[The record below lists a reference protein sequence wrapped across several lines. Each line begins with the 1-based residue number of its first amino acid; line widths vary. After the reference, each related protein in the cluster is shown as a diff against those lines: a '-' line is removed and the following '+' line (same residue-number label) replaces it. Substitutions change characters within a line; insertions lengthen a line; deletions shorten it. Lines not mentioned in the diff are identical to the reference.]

1 VLPRTTTT
9 GFIVA
14 SPSDSASKLV
24 PGGTAHIHSHAH
36 TYVRYEAG
44 LSVPG
49 EKAASYRIDRDY
61 TLCWVLAGTNEPK
74 QLTTEK
80 IDPRACS
87 LLFVYI
93 WLHVRRTMRRP
104 APPPAGSYVP
114 ALLASIASS
123 RPTLAVCLVVERWE
137 RSGANPHFGDG
148 SNPFQVWLE
157 MLGWSGSDPLFCLVG
172 ELRLRMDGSFHSV
185 SGSHMS

>member
-1 VLPRTTTT
+1 MLPRTTTT

-24 PGGTAHIHSHAH
+24 PGGTAHIHSHGH

-49 EKAASYRIDRDY
+49 EEAASYRIDRDY

-80 IDPRACS
+80 IDPRAASC
-87 LLFVYI
+87 LYI
-93 WLHVRRTMRRP
+93 
-104 APPPAGSYVP
+104 
-114 ALLASIASS
+114 
-123 RPTLAVCLVVERWE
+123 
-137 RSGANPHFGDG
+137 SG
-148 SNPFQVWLE
+148 
-157 MLGWSGSDPLFCLVG
+157 CT
-172 ELRLRMDGSFHSV
+172 
-185 SGSHMS
+185 

>member
-1 VLPRTTTT
+1 MLTTT

-24 PGGTAHIHSHAH
+24 PGGTAHIHSHGH

-49 EKAASYRIDRDY
+49 EEAASYRIDRDY

-87 LLFVYI
+87 LLFVHTSGCTYDAPCAGQHHHQQAATFRPC
-93 WLHVRRTMRRP
+93 WHRSHRRAAWP
-104 APPPAGSYVP
+104 A
-114 ALLASIASS
+114 
-123 RPTLAVCLVVERWE
+123 
-137 RSGANPHFGDG
+137 
-148 SNPFQVWLE
+148 
-157 MLGWSGSDPLFCLVG
+157 
-172 ELRLRMDGSFHSV
+172 
-185 SGSHMS
+185 